1 MLELSAFRVLPVF
14 AERAVVLHQPED
26 DVLLS
31 GHALSPAELL
41 MYFSLPINIAY
52 LVVKVNSMEFD
63 TIYS

>member
-14 AERAVVLHQPED
+14 SERAVVLHQPED

-41 MYFSLPINIAY
+41 MYFSLLINIAY
-52 LVVKVNSMEFD
+52 MDKKS
-63 TIYS
+63 IA